1 MLAYLRLCRFPT
13 VFTAIA
19 DIAAGFLLSHAFL
32 QPLPEFLFLAAA
44 SACLYLSG
52 MVFNDVFDVKQDTE
66 ERPQRPIPSGQISR
80 RNATLFGAGL
90 MVGGLGFAYAAD
102 VRSLI
107 IASGLAVCIL
117 LYDSVMKRTPLGPL
131 FMGACRS
138 LNLILGASTAGIRLA
153 SAFQQP
159 LLWIALCMGIYI
171 AGVTWFAKR
180 EAKLNLRM
188 PLLLSLLVIDTG
200 LIGLAIWLGDFAVH
214 LRLPLLPPGIADPTA
229 TLVLWGVIALTIN
242 RRALS
247 AIFDPTPEKIQPAIG
262 VMLLSVIVLNA
273 TFIYFKF
280 GNEGVPLVIGVLLL
294 LIPAVGLRR
303 VIPMT

>member
-32 QPLPEFLFLAAA
+32 QPLPEFLLLVAA
-44 SACLYLSG
+44 SSCLYLSG

-80 RNATLFGAGL
+80 MKAALFGAGL
-90 MVGGLGFAYAAD
+90 MVGGLRFAYAAD

-107 IASGLAVCIL
+107 IASALAVCIL
-117 LYDSVMKRTPLGPL
+117 LYDSVLKRTPLGPL

-153 SAFQQP
+153 GAFQQP

-188 PLLLSLLVIDTG
+188 PLLLSLLVINTG
-200 LIGLAIWLGDFAVH
+200 LIGLAIWLGDFAV
-214 LRLPLLPPGIADPTA
+214 RLGLPLPPGIADPTS

-247 AIFDPTPEKIQPAIG
+247 AVFDPTPEKIQPAIG

-280 GNEGVPLVIGVLLL
+280 GNEQIHLVIGVLLL

>member
-19 DIAAGFLLSHAFL
+19 DIAAGFLLSHVFL

-80 RNATLFGAGL
+80 KNATLFGAGL

-107 IASGLAVCIL
+107 IASALAVCIL
-117 LYDSVMKRTPLGPL
+117 LYDSVMKRTPLGPI

-153 SAFQQP
+153 GAFQQP
-159 LLWIALCMGIYI
+159 LLWVALCMGIYI

-188 PLLLSLLVIDTG
+188 PLLLSLFVIDIG
-200 LIGLAIWLGDFAVH
+200 LIGLAIWLGDFAV
-214 LRLPLLPPGIADPTA
+214 RLGLPLPPGIANPTS
-229 TLVLWGVIALTIN
+229 TLVLLGVIALTIN

-247 AIFDPTPEKIQPAIG
+247 AVFDPTPEKIQPAIG

-280 GNEGVPLVIGVLLL
+280 GSEGIPLVIGVLLL
-294 LIPAVGLRR
+294 LIPAAGLRR